1 MCGIADLL
9 DGVCTLIFDDRL
21 YHLLHRYQ
29 TGLVGRNPELE
40 APYVR
45 VIVTVLEDYRSMFV
59 TFSRGQAVE
68 QDEIFSYFRAYGLCY
83 FECHMCKAFSRFEA
97 LLAEIM
103 ATALCL
109 HNKNYLLDRNM
120 VGNKY
125 LRDNDK

>member
-1 MCGIADLL
+1 
-9 DGVCTLIFDDRL
+9 
-21 YHLLHRYQ
+21 
-29 TGLVGRNPELE
+29 
-40 APYVR
+40 
-45 VIVTVLEDYRSMFV
+45 MFV
-59 TFSRGQAVE
+59 TFSWSQAV
-68 QDEIFSYFRAYGLCY
+68 QRDVIFSYFMEYVLCY
-83 FECHMCKAFSRFEA
+83 FGCDMCTTFSRFEA